1 MTKALSKAILS
12 LQRWF
17 RNKFLKNPANRNR
30 LIYTRQRNFCL
41 SFLRKEKREYFA
53 NLYEKDRN
61 DRNTIIKKIIK
72 LSLNKA
78 VQDIDIPVR
87 ILKELLTILLNI
99 YIQFNEAI

>member
-1 MTKALSKAILS
+1 MIEIPLL
-12 LQRWF
+12 
-17 RNKFLKNPANRNR
+17 
-30 LIYTRQRNFCL
+30 
-41 SFLRKEKREYFA
+41 
-53 NLYEKDRN
+53 
-61 DRNTIIKKIIK
+61 KKIIK